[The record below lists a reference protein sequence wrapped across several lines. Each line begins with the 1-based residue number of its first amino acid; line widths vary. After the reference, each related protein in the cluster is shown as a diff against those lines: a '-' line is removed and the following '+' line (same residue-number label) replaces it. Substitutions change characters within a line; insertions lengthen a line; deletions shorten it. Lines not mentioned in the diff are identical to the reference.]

1 MTDVAPSLSVIVAST
16 VPLRETPACLP
27 TLAAQC
33 RGRHAEVIL
42 AYSDDH
48 DASKAKVMDL
58 PGVSLIH
65 LPRESSLPRLLGAAI
80 ARATGEIIA
89 IADAAC
95 EIDERFVSA
104 ILKAH
109 EAPYPVIGGA
119 VEPHGLRKLVD
130 WAAYFCEYGQF
141 MLPLA
146 EGVVHEVPGNN
157 LSVKRWAL
165 ARGREFVHGEFWKTY
180 WCRRIQADGFQLY
193 AAPSIVVYYGKSFPL
208 WRFLVRRFHHGRCF
222 AGMRIPQLS
231 QVKRVFHVVGSPLLP
246 ILFCARTLRAVLP
259 KRRQRHLLFLSFPII
274 VLATIS
280 WAIGEFFGYLV
291 GAGASCRHVR

>member
-1 MTDVAPSLSVIVAST
+1 MTEIAPTLSVIIAST
-16 VPLRETPACLP
+16 APLRGTPACLVS
-27 TLAAQC
+27 LAKQL
-33 RGRHAEVIL
+33 RGRRLEIIL
-42 AYSDDH
+42 AYTSDNESAEAM
-48 DASKAKVMDL
+48 ASIYADVTFIRL
-58 PGVSLIH
+58 PMLA
-65 LPRESSLPRLLGAAI
+65 SLPRLLGTAI
-80 ARATGEIIA
+80 GRATGEIIA
-89 IADAAC
+89 FTDTTCAV
-95 EIDERFVSA
+95 DEHWVSE

-109 EAPYPVIGGA
+109 EGPHPVIGGA
-119 VEPHGLRKLVD
+119 VEPDGLKTVMD

-157 LSVKRWAL
+157 LSIKRWAL
-165 ARGREFVHGEFWKTY
+165 ARGRKSVHGEFWKTY

-193 AAPSIVVYYGKSFPL
+193 AAPSIVVYYGKSFHL

-222 AGMRIPQLS
+222 AGMRLPQLS

-246 ILFCARTLRAVLP
+246 ILFCTRTMRAVLP
-259 KRRQRHLLFLSFPII
+259 KRRRLRLFFLSFPII

-291 GAGASCRHVR
+291 GAGTSCRHVR